1 MYRHLKLSSDGRLAR
16 VTLER
21 SDRRNAFSAEL
32 MREMIA
38 AGVEAHLATVD
49 LAKLPASFA
58 GRRFDRALLSALPA
72 GIDPCGEN
80 GEFHSFVNAGPMFA
94 QPIRITVGETVQRE
108 GFAYA
113 DLLPA

>member
-38 AGVEAHLATVD
+38 AAAELAARRDLDAVIVSGSGGVL
-49 LAKLPASFA
+49 
-58 GRRFDRALLSALPA
+58 
-72 GIDPCGEN
+72 
-80 GEFHSFVNAGPMFA
+80 
-94 QPIRITVGETVQRE
+94 
-108 GFAYA
+108 
-113 DLLPA
+113 